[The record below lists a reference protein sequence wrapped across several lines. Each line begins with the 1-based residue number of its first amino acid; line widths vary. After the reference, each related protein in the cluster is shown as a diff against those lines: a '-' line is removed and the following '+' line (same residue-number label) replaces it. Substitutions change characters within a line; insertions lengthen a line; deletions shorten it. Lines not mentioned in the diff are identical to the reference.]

1 MKKLLMF
8 LMLMCSVS
16 AWAQDV
22 IVKRDGAAIV
32 CRIINVSSLEI
43 VYKKWTDLE
52 GPNLVM
58 SVTEAASITYENGEK
73 KVFENVATTQPLPI
87 VQKNSGQQTV
97 SDDMLLRMVGKPER
111 TFSEKIKAKVKR
123 LKIAGW
129 VTGGVMVTAGVC
141 LLTTGTIALSNGND
155 EFFLFGGCDVGIPL
169 IVAGATTATACLVK
183 ANKLKKKASQ
193 LSVQSA
199 PIYQQEFHLKN
210 GTTLSPSINMMKDNT
225 HRNTTLGLGLTYN
238 F

>member
-1 MKKLLMF
+1 MILL
-8 LMLMCSVS
+8 LLCSINAS
-16 AWAQDV
+16 AQDV
-22 IVKRDGAAIV
+22 IVKRDGAAII

-58 SVTEAASITYENGEK
+58 SVAEAASITYENGEK
-73 KVFENVATTQPLPI
+73 KVFENVTTTQPLPI

-97 SDDMLLRMVGKPER
+97 SDDMLLKMVEKQKQ
-111 TFSEKIKAKVKR
+111 TLSEKVKSKTKR

-129 VTGGVMVTAGVC
+129 ATGGAMVTAGVT
-141 LLTTGTIALSNGND
+141 LLGIGARRMSHGND
-155 EFFLFGGCDVGIPL
+155 DFFLVEGCGIGLPL
-169 IVAGATTATACLVK
+169 IVAGATTTTAFLVR
-183 ANKLKKKASQ
+183 ANKLKKNESQ

-199 PIYQQEFHLKN
+199 PLYQQEFKLKN
-210 GTTLSPSINMMKDNT
+210 GSTLSPSINMLKDNT
-225 HRNTTLGLGLTYN
+225 RHNRTLGLGLAYN